1 MSFRFAVVALL
12 AICHVAGSAADTDG
26 TTRQSTLPDNAI
38 PNAAPTGIE
47 ELVVTGNSS
56 VVERLSGV
64 GSATT
69 IDADTLRLVGQT
81 HIYET
86 MVRVPGVWVSKG
98 SEEEHLTAIRS
109 PVYTGTG
116 ACGEFIYLENGV
128 PIRPAGFC
136 NINNLFEVNSE
147 QAARLEVLRG
157 AGSALFGSNA
167 LHGAINVVTPTLA
180 EPGRLLLEGG
190 PDDYGAVRLSVSAM
204 ADEQLLRFDGVGVS
218 TNGYRDATGHDEQK
232 VTLTQLGPVAGW
244 DVHTTFD
251 WTNLNQETG
260 GYVVGYGA
268 YKDNQ
273 LRKSNP
279 NPESYRD
286 AWAIRFVSEW
296 RRELDSGDELSVT
309 PYFRRS
315 RMEFLQHFLPG
326 EPLEQNGQ
334 NSAGVQTVLSG
345 IRGAL
350 DWRAGV
356 DAEWATG
363 DLYEFQQHPAQ
374 GSAFIVATRPVG
386 VHYDYDVTSLMG
398 AIHYD
403 LRYAVNDDVAIV
415 HSARLEYLGYDYN
428 NHALDGNTK
437 DDGTPCGF
445 GGCLYT
451 RPPDRDD
458 SYTNTAWRLGVD
470 WSVAPNLTAY
480 ALASNGFRPPQATE
494 LYRLQSSQNVADLK
508 SEEVDSYEIGGRGN
522 VQSFDYSTAIYAE
535 RSTHVILRD
544 ANGFNV
550 SNGRLES
557 AGIEWDFGWTPYEN
571 NRLSVIG
578 TYARHT
584 YAFDR
589 NVTGGEI
596 IKDGH
601 DVDTAPRWLGSA
613 HWSYTPTPGIESEVE
628 MVYQGR
634 YYLDAA
640 STTSYDGFTLW
651 NWRGTWQV
659 NPHWRLFARVMNIG
673 DIRYADRGDFAF
685 GTYRYFPGT
694 PRQLFAGF
702 EVSLGDWR

>member
-38 PNAAPTGIE
+38 PNAAPAGIE

-398 AIHYD
+398 AVHYD

-494 LYRLQSSQNVADLK
+494 LYRLQSGQNVADLK

-557 AGIEWDFGWTPYEN
+557 MAIND
-571 NRLSVIG
+571 RL
-578 TYARHT
+578 AQLRHT
-584 YAFDR
+584 RTD
-589 NVTGGEI
+589 E
-596 IKDGH
+596 
-601 DVDTAPRWLGSA
+601 
-613 HWSYTPTPGIESEVE
+613 
-628 MVYQGR
+628 
-634 YYLDAA
+634 
-640 STTSYDGFTLW
+640 
-651 NWRGTWQV
+651 
-659 NPHWRLFARVMNIG
+659 
-673 DIRYADRGDFAF
+673 
-685 GTYRYFPGT
+685 
-694 PRQLFAGF
+694 
-702 EVSLGDWR
+702 